1 MKSPVLKLSEGAD
14 WVIDRL
20 PNAAYENLK
29 EEMEAQM
36 LALLRKYGYTDEQAE
51 AFNET
56 SPFKLERRG
65 SK

>member
-1 MKSPVLKLSEGAD
+1 MKTPVLKLSEGAD

-20 PNAAYENLK
+20 PNQQYEELK

-36 LALLRKYGYTDEQAE
+36 LALLQKYGYTEDVEA

-56 SPFKLERRG
+56 GPFSLIRRY
-65 SK
+65 